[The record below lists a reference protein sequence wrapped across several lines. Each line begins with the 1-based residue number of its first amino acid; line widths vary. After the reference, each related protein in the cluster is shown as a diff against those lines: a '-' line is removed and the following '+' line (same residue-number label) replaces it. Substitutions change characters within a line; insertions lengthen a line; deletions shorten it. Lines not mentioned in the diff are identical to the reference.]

1 MSSVMVLK
9 RHVGSLYIVYY
20 DIIRKALPD
29 FGSIWGTLTLFSA
42 QRKNTTAQKW
52 TISQTGR
59 LILWNAIELGYRFM
73 TVSAR
78 NILAKGILHLFKEM
92 E

>member
-1 MSSVMVLK
+1 M
-9 RHVGSLYIVYY
+9 
-20 DIIRKALPD
+20 
-29 FGSIWGTLTLFSA
+29 LFSA

-52 TISQTGR
+52 TISQTGK